1 MKIITA
7 LHCAM
12 KHVNIFPMKT
22 ATGSIEEIFL
32 DGSARIVCPPDLVP
46 APGQYLLAHF
56 PASDSPLPVPL
67 FSSLPAPHGFRS
79 APDMPSPWKPGDSLI
94 LRGPI
99 GHGFNIPSSTR
110 KMALVAF
117 DDSPARLLGLISL
130 ALKQGAEIVL
140 VSDSA
145 MIDLPEIV
153 EVQPLPALLDVLHWS
168 DYAAMDVSRENLTR
182 LREMLGTKPQAA
194 AKSEAQVLIRAPMPC
209 GALADCGVCALTLHH
224 EWRMICKEG
233 PVFSLRELL

>member
-1 MKIITA
+1 
-7 LHCAM
+7 M

-32 DGSARIVCPPDLVP
+32 DGSARIVCPPELIP
-46 APGQYLLAHF
+46 APGQYLLAHAN
-56 PASDSPLPVPL
+56 ASNDPLPVPL
-67 FSSLPAPHGFRS
+67 FSSLLSPHGFRS
-79 APDMPSPWKPGDSLI
+79 APDLPSAWKPGESLA

-99 GHGFNIPSSTR
+99 GHGFIIPPSMR

-117 DDSPARLLGLISL
+117 DDLPVRLLGLIAP
-130 ALKQGAEIVL
+130 ALKKGAEIVL

-145 MIDLPEIV
+145 MADLPEIV
-153 EVQPLPALLDVLHWS
+153 EVQPLPALLDVIQWS
-168 DYAAMDVSRENLTR
+168 DYVAMDVSRENLLR
-182 LREMLGTKPQAA
+182 LREMLGRTPQAA

-209 GALADCGVCALTLHH
+209 GALADCGACALSLHH
-224 EWRMICKEG
+224 DWQMVCKDG